1 VKPGA
6 VKPDAVKPDAVK
18 HTVTQRPRAPGRRL
32 DPAAVIAALEE
43 PTPDRRPTMT
53 HLEAHASPRALAG
66 ALAIAVLP
74 FTRQLIA
81 DLLGRQADPAG
92 AAALLSAL
100 ADRNPRV
107 RSSAADALGKIMRSH
122 GPASVP
128 GAGPALLAAYT
139 AEDSAGARHMLAAA
153 LGAAGERA
161 AIPLLEAAAA
171 SEDPGLARSVSWA
184 LAQIE
189 GRGTTAATPKASHG

>member
-1 VKPGA
+1 
-6 VKPDAVKPDAVK
+6 
-18 HTVTQRPRAPGRRL
+18 
-32 DPAAVIAALEE
+32 VIAALEE

-53 HLEAHASPRALAG
+53 RLEAHASPRALAG

-107 RSSAADALGKIMRSH
+107 RSSAADALGKIMLSH

-153 LGAAGERA
+153 FGRRRRA
-161 AIPLLEAAAA
+161 RRHPA
-171 SEDPGLARSVSWA
+171 ARSRRGFRGSWTGTLRELGPGA
-184 LAQIE
+184 DRGPGYYGCYTE
-189 GRGTTAATPKASHG
+189 GKSRLSRRLPTAAPERPRPSDR

>member
-1 VKPGA
+1 
-6 VKPDAVKPDAVK
+6 
-18 HTVTQRPRAPGRRL
+18 
-32 DPAAVIAALEE
+32 VIAALEA

-53 HLEAHASPRALAG
+53 RLEGHASPRALAE
-66 ALAIAVLP
+66 ALAIAAVP

-92 AAALLSAL
+92 AAALLSTL

-107 RSSAADALGKIMRSH
+107 RSSVADALGKIMLSH

-139 AEDSAGARHMLAAA
+139 SEDSAGTRHMLAAA

-171 SEDPGLARSVSWA
+171 AAEDPGLARSASWA

-189 GRGTTAATPKASHG
+189 TRAIPAHTPEAK